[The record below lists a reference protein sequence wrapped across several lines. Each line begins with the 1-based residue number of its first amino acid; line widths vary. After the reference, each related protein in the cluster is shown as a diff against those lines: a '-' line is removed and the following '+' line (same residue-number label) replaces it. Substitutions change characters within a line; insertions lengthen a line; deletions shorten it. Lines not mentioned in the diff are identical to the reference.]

1 MGIST
6 LRNTFITWSRDTG
19 EPLHN
24 FIVWKDLRA
33 LRTCKDWNRRLS
45 TRSFGLLQRIFYT
58 LGGQQRHQSMA
69 NFRLTPGTPA
79 AGILWMLQNQPE
91 VREKML
97 QGKLMYGTVDTWLVY
112 RLTCGQTHAT
122 ESSNAS
128 ITGLLDLHTLSW
140 NQTLLT
146 LFQLSPDC
154 LPTLIASNG
163 DFGQVNECWFGAR
176 VPITGVVGD
185 QQAAMFGEC
194 CFDRGDAKLTL
205 GTGAFLAVH
214 TGGTPAPVEPNT
226 GGYTVVGWQLD
237 GELPAYLIESDS
249 SDTGTSILWA
259 QKLDFFDEPAET
271 ISLAR
276 SVPTSGGVYFVP
288 AFSGLQAPVND
299 LCAVSSLIGLNPT
312 TSKAHIVRAVL
323 EAIVFRVLQMHRLLQ
338 DQLPDQPLLNIRAN
352 GGIANN
358 DFIMQLIADLTG
370 SAVERASSREMSSL
384 GAAYMAGLG
393 GGVWSSGAQLKKLRK
408 VDVVFD
414 PSSDHLDHYVNEFTD
429 WQRAIERCLKWYSH

>member
-1 MGIST
+1 
-6 LRNTFITWSRDTG
+6 
-19 EPLHN
+19 
-24 FIVWKDLRA
+24 
-33 LRTCKDWNRRLS
+33 
-45 TRSFGLLQRIFYT
+45 
-58 LGGQQRHQSMA
+58 MA
-69 NFRLTPGTPA
+69 NFRLTPGSPA
-79 AGILWMLQNQPE
+79 AGMLWMLQNVPE

-112 RLTCGQTHAT
+112 RLTCGESHVT
-122 ESSNAS
+122 EPSNAS
-128 ITGLLDLHTLSW
+128 ITGLLDIHSLNW

-146 LFQLSPDC
+146 LIQLSPDC
-154 LPTLIASNG
+154 LPTVIPSNG
-163 DFGQVNECWFGAR
+163 DFGEVHESWFGAKL
-176 VPITGVVGD
+176 PITGVVGD

-194 CFDRGDAKLTL
+194 CYDRGDSKLTL

-214 TGGTPAPVEPNT
+214 TGSRPALVEPHT
-226 GGYTVVGWQLD
+226 GGYSVVGWQLKNR
-237 GELPAYLIESDS
+237 LPAYLIESDS

-338 DQLPDQPLLNIRAN
+338 DQLPDQPLRSIRAN

-370 SAVERASSREMSSL
+370 SAVERATNREMSAL

-393 GGVWSSGAQLKKLRK
+393 AEVWSDTDELRRLRSL
-408 VDVVFD
+408 DVVFE
-414 PSSDHLDHYVNEFTD
+414 PQTEHLEHYVNEFTD